1 MSFFLYF
8 YAVKIQFTIL
18 LFFIFSL
25 NLLANTTKKTDDP
38 LKDNITS
45 TVAPSE
51 NSESGT
57 FSGTSDEASTLK
69 SSLNSI
75 LGYSIFIFFSV
86 LIIILIDNRN
96 LEKRYNRLVSDF
108 KNKDPLL

>member
-25 NLLANTTKKTDDP
+25 NLLANIPKKTDNS

-45 TVAPSE
+45 TVATSE
-51 NSESGT
+51 NSQSGS
-57 FSGTSDEASTLK
+57 FAGTSDDVSTLK
-69 SSLNSI
+69 GSLNSI
-75 LGYSIFIFFSV
+75 LSYSIFIFFSV

-96 LEKRYNRLVSDF
+96 LEKRYKRLVSDF
-108 KNKDPLL
+108 KNKDPII